1 MALRAGISAQL
12 VTQHSDKKSW
22 DDEKP
27 AISDKAGV
35 PPSQTTNHHV
45 QSFSCFLNSD
55 EESSC
60 HFWKTPVK
68 FFHVAARELSVLL
81 ILIETLILLGGYLMI
96 LGVHHS
102 IRYCLS
108 KLRHKAY
115 VENVPYMN
123 MRNNYHLR
131 PVIARRVP
139 RGRMAGG

>member
-1 MALRAGISAQL
+1 MALRSGASLG
-12 VTQHSDKKSW
+12 TQHSDKNSW
-22 DDEKP
+22 DDEKTC
-27 AISDKAGV
+27 ISDKAGV
-35 PPSQTTNHHV
+35 SPSQATSHHL

-102 IRYCLS
+102 IRYFLS
-108 KLRHKAY
+108 KLRHKTD
-115 VENVPYMN
+115 VEDNVPYMN
-123 MRNNYHLR
+123 VRNNYHRR
-131 PVIARRVP
+131 PVVARRVP